1 MPVLHVLSGLRCD
14 AALTVVLLVECGV
27 HMMDNHTEI
36 ALQGVVIDRCA
47 GYVRR
52 VTRDE
57 IADAV
62 G

>member
-36 ALQGVVIDRCA
+36 ALQGVVIDR
-47 GYVRR
+47 
-52 VTRDE
+52 
-57 IADAV
+57 AV
-62 G
+62 MAT

>member
-47 GYVRR
+47 GYLGHLF
-52 VTRDE
+52 
-57 IADAV
+57 AK
-62 G
+62 

>member
-47 GYVRR
+47 GYLGHLFAK
-52 VTRDE
+52 E
-57 IADAV
+57 ASSA
-62 G
+62 